1 MIQPKLFFIPITILL
16 LLVPTLNQSMPTVNA
31 ESGNSDEIDTDIDEI
46 IANMSQKER
55 FGQLIMPDFRNWT
68 VEGEEVPF
76 TEMNDEV
83 GKVIADYKLGGVNL
97 FRENVA
103 NTEQTVRLTDGMQN
117 SVSNDIPL
125 MITIDQEGGLVT
137 RLQTGTNMPGK
148 DRKSTRLNS
157 SHVSI

>member
-1 MIQPKLFFIPITILL
+1 MNKQQLFFLPIIIIL
-16 LLVPTLNQSMPTVNA
+16 LLVPALDQSMPTGNA
-31 ESGNSDEIDTDIDEI
+31 DSVNSDETDIDEI
-46 IANMSQKER
+46 RANMSQKEK
-55 FGQLIMPDFRNWT
+55 FGQLRMPDFRHRT

-83 GKVIADYKLGGVNL
+83 GKVIADYKLGGVIL

-103 NTEQTVRLTDGMQN
+103 NKEQSVRLTDGMQN

-137 RLQTGTNMPGK
+137 RLQTGTNMPGNMA
-148 DRKSTRLNS
+148 LGAA
-157 SHVSI
+157 